1 MARDYA
7 KLIGDLL
14 RNAND
19 ESLPEEARQ
28 QYRNKA
34 AEWMK
39 EYQIAEEEAIAEDP
53 TSALPIVKTILIRAA
68 GAESS
73 EITNRSEMIFKYI
86 ADHCGVRY
94 LVQRTATWD
103 VEGTVVG
110 YGGDIRYFEFL
121 WTAAYLM
128 FATRIDPRWEIDRS
142 EADNIFFLR
151 QAGIE
156 RRRIADMAW
165 GNGHEAAA
173 RSKVQRIYLRECAR
187 RGETPLA
194 TGLGFTAS
202 SYRDAYSEMFI
213 ATLRRRL
220 RLARDAADSV
230 GGGLVLHGRS
240 DRVDEA
246 FYERF
251 PSLRPSTL
259 PVVSEPWVD
268 PRTGCAKCTKAK
280 SGACNDH
287 SYMRPTKW
295 TQADERREQTRR
307 YGASAQAGRAAG
319 EMAAEGVNLARGA
332 GTRAARLDRANGALE
347 G

>member
-19 ESLPEEARQ
+19 ESLPDEARQ
-28 QYRNKA
+28 QYRDKA
-34 AEWMK
+34 EVWMK
-39 EYQIAEEEAIAEDP
+39 AYQIEEEEAIAEDP
-53 TSALPIVKTILIRAA
+53 TSALPITKTILIRAA
-68 GAESS
+68 DGAVSH
-73 EITNRSEMIFKYI
+73 ITNHAEMIFKHI

-94 LVQRTATWD
+94 LIQRTADWA

-110 YGGDIRYFEFL
+110 YAGDVRYFEFL

-128 FATRIDPRWEIDRS
+128 FATRIDPVWQADRS
-142 EADNIFFLR
+142 EAENIFFLR

-156 RRRIADMAW
+156 RRHIADMAW
-165 GNGHEAAA
+165 GNGNEASA
-173 RSKVQRIYLRECAR
+173 RSKVQRIYIRECAR

-202 SYRDAYSEMFI
+202 SYRQAYSDAFI
-213 ATLRRRL
+213 STLRRRL
-220 RLARDAADSV
+220 RLARDAANSV
-230 GGGLVLHGRS
+230 QGGVVLHGRS

-251 PSLRPSTL
+251 PNLRPSNL

-268 PRTGCAKCTKAK
+268 PTTTCPKCAKAK
-280 SGACNDH
+280 TTCRGH

-307 YGASAQAGRAAG
+307 YGASARAGRGAG

-332 GTRAARLDRANGALE
+332 GTQANRLDRANGALE